1 MSSGRDVW
9 MESWT
14 QEEKKQYIPVK
25 TPLERME
32 AYRDTLL
39 VELERLEY
47 HIKELKDE
55 QKTL

>member
-1 MSSGRDVW
+1 MSSGRDE
-9 MESWT
+9 MLSRWT

-47 HIKELKDE
+47 HIKELQDE
-55 QKTL
+55 QKTI